1 MYLTGALF
9 GALTGVLV
17 VFLKKSTPFSK
28 TVNVKKFRQELFYY
42 IEEKILFT
50 VTFLMDYY

>member
-17 VFLKKSTPFSK
+17 VFLKKGTPFSK
-28 TVNVKKFRQELFYY
+28 TVNVKNFGQELFYY

-50 VTFLMDYY
+50 VTFTNGLL